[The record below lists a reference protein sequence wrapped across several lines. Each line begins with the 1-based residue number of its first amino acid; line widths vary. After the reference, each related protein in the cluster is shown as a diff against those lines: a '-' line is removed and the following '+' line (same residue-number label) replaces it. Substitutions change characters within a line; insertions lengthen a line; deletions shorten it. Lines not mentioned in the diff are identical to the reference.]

1 MTVPSNMKAVEV
13 SQPGG
18 PEVLRVVERPVPQPA
33 AGEILIR
40 VEAAGLNN
48 GDMMQRRGFYHPPP
62 GITDIPG
69 LEVAGTVA
77 AIGNGVSGWASG
89 DRVCALLAGGGY
101 AEYAVAPEGQCLPIP
116 DSMNAVQAAGLPETL
131 FTCWT
136 TLIDDGGLKAGDLF
150 LVHGGSSGIGTMA
163 VPLAK
168 ALGATVVTTAGSEE
182 KCDACRKLGADVAI
196 NYRTEDFAAVIRDRF
211 GENSVNV
218 VLDMVGGDYVG
229 RDIQIMARKG
239 RHVSIGLLSGTA
251 DATISMAAVLMKQ
264 LIITGSTLRSRT
276 PEEKRDIRDRL
287 VKAVWPMVADGR
299 IYPVIHASFPLADAP
314 DAHRALEA
322 GGHIGKIVLTT
333 K

>member
-1 MTVPSNMKAVEV
+1 MTVPPIMQAVEV
-13 SQPGG
+13 SQPGR
-18 PEVLRVVERPVPQPA
+18 PDVLRVTERPTPRPA
-33 AGEILIR
+33 PGEMLIR

-48 GDMMQRRGFYHPPP
+48 GDLMQRRGFYNPPP

-77 AIGNGVSGWASG
+77 ALGEGVTGWAPG

-116 DSMNAVQAAGLPETL
+116 DGMDMVQAAGLPETL

-136 TLIDDGGLKAGDLF
+136 TLIDDGGLQAGDLF

-163 VPLAK
+163 IPLAH
-168 ALGATVVTTAGSEE
+168 ALGATVVTTAGSDA
-182 KCDACRKLGADVAI
+182 KCEACRKLGADLAI
-196 NYRTEDFAAVIRDRF
+196 NYRTDDFVAVITDRF

-251 DATISMAAVLMKQ
+251 DATISMANVLMKQ
-264 LIITGSTLRSRT
+264 LVITGSTLRSRS
-276 PEEKRDIRDRL
+276 PEEKRSIRDRL
-287 VKAVWPMVADGR
+287 VSAIWPRVEDGR
-299 IYPVIHASFPLADAP
+299 IAPVIHASFPMTSAP

-322 GGHIGKIVLTT
+322 GGHIGKIILTT
-333 K
+333 R